1 MFSLGA
7 HCVPEVS
14 HADRC
19 SDSALRCLTEPSS
32 HPAADPTP
40 LPLLET
46 SWFDCLRIH
55 RAEPLWTTGC
65 SPEPSAGPSKCR
77 GCCAVRQME
86 DGGSPALALPLKA
99 REHRALGT
107 LGVHSEFRRLKVAV
121 TREAEGHASLSN
133 APSRARSHKVALVN
147 QCAGAN

>member
-1 MFSLGA
+1 MLFSSGA
-7 HCVPEVS
+7 HCVPEAS
-14 HADRC
+14 HADLC

-55 RAEPLWTTGC
+55 RAKLLRTTGC
-65 SPEPSAGPSKCR
+65 RPGPSAGPSKCS
-77 GCCAVRQME
+77 GCCAVREMG

-121 TREAEGHASLSN
+121 TRDAEGHASLST
-133 APSRARSHKVALVN
+133 AFSRGTFA
-147 QCAGAN
+147 